1 MITKLIGSCLLQTQA
16 AMFRLCLGLPVL
28 GFACHA
34 HAAKPDD
41 GIFSAGVNLFSIKF
55 THADSPEQP
64 VNRFTANVGNL
75 AVADSQ
81 ATGSGFFKAFRLP
94 KVIKPLDD
102 SFWST
107 SIRWNLASVDARASL
122 SPRLRVESKETLI
135 ELKPASRSVWMSW
148 RRALD

>member
-1 MITKLIGSCLLQTQA
+1 MITKLIGSCLAQTQA

-34 HAAKPDD
+34 HAAKPDE
-41 GIFSAGVNLFSIKF
+41 GIFDSGINLFSVKF
-55 THADSPEQP
+55 SHTDSPEQT

-75 AVADSQ
+75 ALADSE

-94 KVIKPLDD
+94 KVAKIVDD

-107 SIRWNLASVDARASL
+107 SIRWNLAAVDARASL

-135 ELKPASRSVWMSW
+135 ELKPTSRSVWFSW